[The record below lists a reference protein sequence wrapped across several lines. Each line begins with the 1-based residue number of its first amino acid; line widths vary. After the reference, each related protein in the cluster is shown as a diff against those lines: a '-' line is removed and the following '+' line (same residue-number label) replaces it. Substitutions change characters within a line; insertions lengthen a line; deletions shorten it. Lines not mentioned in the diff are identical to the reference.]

1 MKKVSVIIPVWNVE
15 KYLRKCL
22 DSLVNQTFK
31 DIEIIIINDGSPDN
45 SQVIIDEYKENYP
58 DLIIPY
64 IKENG
69 GQASARNMGLKK
81 AKGEYITFVDSDDWV
96 DTEMIE
102 KMYNKAISTNSDI
115 VVCNAYSVIDD
126 KIGNLE
132 IFKSDDLDSHK
143 RYIINCP
150 GACWGQLIKKDIIIN
165 NDLYFLEHHFY
176 EDIAVMPALCL
187 YAKKISYLNE
197 NLYYYLIRTGST
209 MKQTKYSSSLE
220 DIFDSLDYL
229 SNIFI
234 KNNVYEKYYAELEYT
249 YIEHLLHA
257 ASLRFFQFEKYDQLD
272 KVISIMNNRFPKWK
286 RNAYYKKQGLKYKIV
301 CNLFY
306 NKKYKLLKR
315 ILKR

>member
-15 KYLRKCL
+15 QYLKKCL

-31 DIEIIIINDGSPDN
+31 NIEIIIINDGSPDN
-45 SQVIIDEYKENYP
+45 SQSIIDEYKKKYP
-58 DLIIPY
+58 DLIVPY
-64 IKENG
+64 IKDNG

-126 KIGNLE
+126 KIDNLE
-132 IFKSDDLDSHK
+132 IFKSNDLDSHK

-209 MKQTKYSSSLE
+209 MKQTKYSASLE

-286 RNAYYKKQGLKYKIV
+286 SNVYYKKQSLKYKIV

-306 NKKYKLLKR
+306 NKKYKFLKR
-315 ILKR
+315 ILKG

>member
-15 KYLRKCL
+15 QYLKKCL

-31 DIEIIIINDGSPDN
+31 NIEIIIINDGSPDN
-45 SQVIIDEYKENYP
+45 SQSIIDEYKKKYP
-58 DLIIPY
+58 DLIVPY
-64 IKENG
+64 IKDNG

-132 IFKSDDLDSHK
+132 IFKSNDLDSHK

-209 MKQTKYSSSLE
+209 MKQTKYSASLE

-286 RNAYYKKQGLKYKIV
+286 SNVYYKKQSLKYKIV

-306 NKKYKLLKR
+306 NKKYKFLKR
-315 ILKR
+315 ILKG